1 MIAPYKAEPM
11 PNRLKEIDSAISAG
25 DIVRARALLGALD
38 LGAAD
43 AVILQAFAER
53 YVQLGLFGA
62 ADSLY
67 QRALVLAP
75 GDAGLL
81 YNAATAAIALGRM
94 PEAQAML
101 DRVIAL
107 NPSDYD
113 AYYNRATVKRWTEA
127 DNHIDAM
134 EQLLKAGIPD
144 HKGAVQLFYALAKEY
159 EDIGKPEQSFGH
171 LVRGANLRASMM
183 RYDVAHDVK
192 TMAKIAEVFGADVMH
207 TLRTKSAHIP
217 HISRTES
224 AQIPHSVQSGEG
236 ACFPVFIVGLP
247 RTGTTLVDRIITSHS
262 QCASLGEIAD
272 LASAIVRL
280 SGTVSDRMELIE
292 TSAEIDFVSLSEQ
305 YAFSTRGRGFEARV
319 LTDKTPANFLYL
331 GHIAAAMPEAKI
343 IHLTR
348 HPLDTCFAIYKTLFR
363 MGYPYSYRL
372 DHLADYYIA
381 YRELMAHWHKVM
393 PGQILDV
400 SYENLVMDVAGES
413 RRIIDHCG
421 LAWED
426 SVLDFHKNT
435 SASATASAA
444 QVRQPV
450 YTSSV
455 GRWRKH
461 AEGLAPLIG
470 RLSAAGVDLG
480 EVVA

>member
-1 MIAPYKAEPM
+1 MS
-11 PNRLKEIDSAISAG
+11 NRLHAIDSAIATG
-25 DIVRARALLGALD
+25 DIPRARTLLDDVAKGD
-38 LGAAD
+38 AD
-43 AVILQAFAER
+43 VVMLQALAER
-53 YVQLGLFGA
+53 HIQLGLFDR

-67 QRALVLAP
+67 QRALMLAP
-75 GDAGLL
+75 DDAGLL

-94 PEAQAML
+94 AEARAML

-107 NPSDYD
+107 NPADYD
-113 AYYNRATVKRWTEA
+113 AYYNRATVKSWTEA

-159 EDIGKPEQSFGH
+159 EDIGKPEQSFAH

-183 RYDVAHDVK
+183 RYDVGQDVK
-192 TMAKIAEVFGADVMH
+192 TMAKIAEVFSADVMH
-207 TLRTKSAHIP
+207 TLRTKSAQIP
-217 HISRTES
+217 HTSRTDP
-224 AQIPHSVQSGEG
+224 AHLPHSVQSGEE

-262 QCASLGEIAD
+262 QCVSLGEIAD
-272 LASAIVRL
+272 LATAIVRL
-280 SGTVSDRMELIE
+280 CGPVSSRMELIE
-292 TSAEIDFVSLSEQ
+292 KSSEIDFVSLSEQ
-305 YAFSTRGRGFEARV
+305 YNSSTRGRGFEATV

-331 GHIAAAMPEAKI
+331 GHIATAMPQAKI
-343 IHLTR
+343 IHLKR

-372 DHLADYYIA
+372 EHLADYYIA
-381 YRELMAHWHKVM
+381 YTKLMAHWHRVM
-393 PGQILDV
+393 PDQILDV
-400 SYENLVMDVAGES
+400 TYENLVRDVAGES

-426 SVLDFHKNT
+426 GVLDFHKNT
-435 SASATASAA
+435 AASATASAA
-444 QVRQPV
+444 QVRRPV

-455 GRWRKH
+455 GRWRDH
-461 AEGLAPLIG
+461 ADGLAPLVN
-470 RLSAAGVDLG
+470 RLRDAGVDLG
-480 EVVA
+480 EVSA

>member
-38 LGAAD
+38 LGATD

-62 ADSLY
+62 AGSLY

-75 GDAGLL
+75 DDAGLL

-192 TMAKIAEVFGADVMH
+192 TMAKIAEVFSADVMH
-207 TLRTKSAHIP
+207 TLRTK
-217 HISRTES
+217 S

-262 QCASLGEIAD
+262 EGEGLGEIAD

-280 SGTVSDRMELIE
+280 SGPVSDRMELIE
-292 TSAEIDFVSLSEQ
+292 KSAEIDFVSLSEQ
-305 YAFSTRGRGFEARV
+305 YKASTRGRGFEARV

-331 GHIAAAMPEAKI
+331 GHIAAAMPQAKI
-343 IHLTR
+343 IHLMR

-381 YRELMAHWHKVM
+381 YRKLMAHWHKVM

-455 GRWRKH
+455 GRWREH

-470 RLSAAGVDLG
+470 RLRDAGVDLG